1 MRARN
6 FFTNFFILVVAAVVV
21 FVIGWV
27 QFGIQPGTCG
37 VMSSKTSGV
46 YPFPIENGTFI
57 WRWEKLIPTNVTMRL
72 FSLTP
77 HKSEQKYV
85 GKLPSSALYSKL
97 VNEES
102 DFTYDVKMSLSLSV
116 TSKKIVSLVQKNEIS
131 SQDDLDAYLENK
143 AKIASKLILDGLLSE
158 KNSMTAVP
166 KALDSAALEKLKS
179 DNDEEFNAITFQS
192 VECVVNTLPDMELY
206 GRAKMLYAEYE
217 KELEAEFKARAGE
230 QVSALYEEDRSIR
243 RLEQY
248 AQLIKKYPNLKDLG
262 NVKEISKVLDSV
274 AEDGTLK
281 KETAAPVENQES
293 KPEPEAA
300 E

>member
-1 MRARN
+1 
-6 FFTNFFILVVAAVVV
+6 
-21 FVIGWV
+21 
-27 QFGIQPGTCG
+27 
-37 VMSSKTSGV
+37 
-46 YPFPIENGTFI
+46 
-57 WRWEKLIPTNVTMRL
+57 
-72 FSLTP
+72 
-77 HKSEQKYV
+77 
-85 GKLPSSALYSKL
+85 
-97 VNEES
+97 
-102 DFTYDVKMSLSLSV
+102 
-116 TSKKIVSLVQKNEIS
+116 
-131 SQDDLDAYLENK
+131 
-143 AKIASKLILDGLLSE
+143 
-158 KNSMTAVP
+158 MTA
-166 KALDSAALEKLKS
+166 
-179 DNDEEFNAITFQS
+179 Q
-192 VECVVNTLPDMELY
+192 ELY

-281 KETAAPVENQES
+281 KETVAPVENQES